1 MSNPRNPWRICLV
14 LVLLCGLLPG
24 CSVLFPDAGGP
35 QPQPTPIPA
44 PDIDPAGVRAGTA
57 TAAQSLPRNIQLLF
71 YGTNAALADYL
82 TTNRDAFADSRGV
95 LSTLEL
101 TLKNQ
106 GYVAG
111 QYPVWSAE
119 VARATAA
126 TKVGSKDLTEN
137 MPMTEC
143 HAALTNYLRLV
154 ARGLQDALESGKHA
168 P

>member
-1 MSNPRNPWRICLV
+1 MSNLRNTWRICLV
-14 LVLLCGLLPG
+14 LAFLLGTLPG
-24 CSVLFPDAGGP
+24 CGILFPDAAGP
-35 QPQPTPIPA
+35 QPAPVPA
-44 PDIDPAGVRAGTA
+44 PDLDTAGVRAGSA
-57 TAAQSLPRNIQLLF
+57 LAAQTLPRRIQLLF
-71 YGTNAALADYL
+71 YGTNAALADYM
-82 TTNRDAFADSRGV
+82 TTDPDAFKTSKDALDM
-95 LSTLEL
+95 LEQ
-101 TLKNQ
+101 TLKRQ

-143 HAALTNYLRLV
+143 RAALANYMRLV
-154 ARGLQDALESGKHA
+154 SLGLKDALESGKHA